1 MSTTLFK
8 CPKGTIDI
16 CAEKHEQL
24 TYVLKTLESLFASY
38 GGIPL
43 ETPVFERY
51 DVLMGK
57 YGEEADTKLIYE
69 LAHSGGERL
78 ALRYDHT
85 LPFVRYAIEN
95 HINKMRRYTIGKV
108 YRRDQPSAA
117 RFREFYQADFDILG
131 EDSTSMLCEATLF
144 KMIYKGLQTMGIEDF
159 TIHYNYTQNLKAILT
174 KIGVSDANFKA
185 TCAIIDKLDKQ
196 TFDELEI
203 EFYKYISKESFGE
216 LKKLLEEE
224 TITEPMCVK
233 MDELLQEATHVWGCP
248 GKFMASLARGLDY
261 YNGLIFEVK
270 IGKGPSI
277 ISGGRYDGLIP
288 DNTLI
293 GVSFGVS
300 RIMALCDIK
309 YPRSSFEK
317 VFVTTLGNISRVDKC
332 VVIEWARK
340 IWPCVLYDTN
350 EKQRKLSKVLAD
362 CKDIS
367 HVIVIAETEW
377 KDRCVIIKNLV
388 ERTQKNVCLE

>member
-8 CPKGTIDI
+8 CPKGTTDV
-16 CAEKHEQL
+16 CGEKHEQL
-24 TYVLKTLESLFASY
+24 AHVLKTLESLFVSY

-69 LAHSGGERL
+69 LADGGGERL

-108 YRRDQPSAA
+108 YRRDQPSTA

-144 KMIYKGLQTMGIEDF
+144 KMIYEGLRAFHIEDF
-159 TIHYNYTQNLKAILT
+159 TIHYNYTQNLRAMLT
-174 KIGVSDANFKA
+174 KVGVSDENFKP

-203 EFYKYISKESFGE
+203 EFCKYMSKESLGE
-216 LKKLLEEE
+216 LEKLLKEE
-224 TITEPMCVK
+224 TITPECVK
-233 MDELLQEATHVWGCP
+233 MDELLREATHVWGCP
-248 GKFMASLARGLDY
+248 GKFMPSLARGLDY

-277 ISGGRYDGLIP
+277 VSGGRYDGLVP
-288 DNTLI
+288 GNTLI

-300 RIMALCDIK
+300 RIMALCDIT
-309 YPRSSFEK
+309 YPKPSLEK
-317 VFVTTLGNISRVDKC
+317 VFITTLGNISHVDKLTI
-332 VVIEWARK
+332 IEWARK
-340 IWPCVLYDTN
+340 KWPCVLYDTS

-367 HVIVIAETEW
+367 HVIIIAETEW
-377 KDRCVIIKNLV
+377 KDGYVILKNLV
-388 ERTQKNVCLE
+388 DRTQKNVCLE